1 MHTDSPF
8 HSSDFSH
15 DTKRFFISCECVC
28 ACEALFVHLTMSE
41 IIFRYFWRCCWNLAE
56 WRSLS
61 CFNRFNKRG
70 FLNEQT
76 NAHILLFHYIIAR
89 AAHTHSIHTLFR
101 QRPTEL
107 CKEKIGKLLKK
118 RVINLALENAL
129 TFSIDCTMCCFF
141 NLRSNFSVR
150 FSALVVAREP

>member
-1 MHTDSPF
+1 MTLNAFLLVVSA
-8 HSSDFSH
+8 
-15 DTKRFFISCECVC
+15 C
-28 ACEALFVHLTMSE
+28 ACEALFVHSTMSE
-41 IIFRYFWRCCWNLAE
+41 IIFRYFWRCCWNLAK

-76 NAHILLFHYIIAR
+76 NAHISLFHYIIAR

-101 QRPTEL
+101 QRATEL
-107 CKEKIGKLLKK
+107 CEEKIGKLLKK
-118 RVINLALENAL
+118 LVINLALEMRSH
-129 TFSIDCTMCCFF
+129 FQSIVRCAVFF